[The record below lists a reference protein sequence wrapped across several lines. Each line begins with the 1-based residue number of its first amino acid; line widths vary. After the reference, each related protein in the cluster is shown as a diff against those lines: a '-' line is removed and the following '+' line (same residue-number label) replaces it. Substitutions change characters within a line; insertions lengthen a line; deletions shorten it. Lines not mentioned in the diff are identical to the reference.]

1 MKIKVCGEV
10 NVPDWVNEELKRFL
24 VQTPGEGTAVIEPAL
39 DSTLAAGSWV
49 VDVAGG
55 PGNWCVQ
62 LLGGDTAGV
71 AGAVYTFLEK
81 LGYVFEISGPVA
93 PVTLRWDQLTA
104 GREVTVPAV
113 RYRGIRQHI
122 NFAMDVS
129 SYPIEEAKAYVRD
142 LARMRFNHITFHS
155 YTGQWFEVAVSDR
168 KVLAGGFFYGVIN
181 SVPKDPEI
189 SKYIRNKSGYCI
201 PDIEPYMDQPEAR
214 SRLAMAWLRELMA
227 EAKRVGLHIQFS
239 FEPTSFKSRED
250 VLLACDAILATYPDI
265 DRLELITRETGGWG
279 TAEPEDKIRQAARD
293 AFGEAV
299 ATSHELEQCIQECPR
314 DLASYLTDLG
324 RVIDTVKALPA
335 HRAGR
340 KMPDLSC
347 GIYCAVPALLR
358 LSLHLMR
365 KEVPASVEF
374 AILASHGSRGV
385 AHNLREAGLTQADW
399 NRSMLYSWIEFDGLM
414 FYQQNP
420 VRGIRQLLED
430 TDDAAGLPAIRGMA
444 FNHWRTSENKVCAR
458 YAAEGTLVGAIP
470 ERTFYRR
477 HAERLGIGRT
487 DLYAAA
493 LMEIDDADGRATM
506 ELPNSG
512 FCAAWGG
519 DKIGTLRWQL
529 FDNAQRIEEQYD
541 NARLLLD
548 YCLAQTQVDSAK
560 AHLALLD
567 NRLRCTVQYLK
578 ALKRAAALTPL
589 CFEREPAGLSE
600 TEHRQVDTICSEAL
614 ASLDMY
620 RRIFVEN
627 IPDRGAEGLLVSFC
641 MNFPDHLKRIQKRY
655 GTAWSAPVQPVA
667 VSETSDQEGPPLP
680 IVG

>member
-1 MKIKVCGEV
+1 LAQ
-10 NVPDWVNEELKRFL
+10 P
-24 VQTPGEGTAVIEPAL
+24 PGEGTASIQSAIEP
-39 DSTLAAGSWV
+39 TLAAGTWV

-55 PGNWCVQ
+55 PGNWRIQ
-62 LLGGDTAGV
+62 LLGGDEAGV
-71 AGAVYTFLEK
+71 AGAVYTFLER
-81 LGYVFEISGPVA
+81 LGYVFEMNGPVA
-93 PVTLRWDQLTA
+93 PVALRWDLLKA

-129 SYPIEEAKAYVRD
+129 SYPIEEAKAYIRD

-168 KVLAGGFFYGVIN
+168 KVLAGGFFYGVTN
-181 SVPKDPEI
+181 PVPHDPEI
-189 SKYIRNKSGYCI
+189 SKFIRNKSVYCI
-201 PDIEPYMDQPEAR
+201 PDIEPYMAKPEAR

-239 FEPTSFKSRED
+239 FEPSTFRNRED
-250 VLLACDAILATYPDI
+250 ALLACDAILATYPDI

-279 TAEPEDKIRQAARD
+279 AAAPEDIIRQAARD

-299 ATSHELEQCIQECPR
+299 AISRELKDCIQECPR

-365 KEVPASVEF
+365 QEVPASVEF

-385 AHNLREAGLTQADW
+385 AHNLREAGMTQADW

-430 TDDAAGLPAIRGMA
+430 TEDAAGLPSIRGMA
-444 FNHWRTSENKVCAR
+444 FNHWRTSENIVCAR

-470 ERTFYRR
+470 ERTFYRQ
-477 HAERLGIGRT
+477 HAERLGVGRT

-493 LMEIDDADGRATM
+493 MMEIDDADGRATM

-519 DKIGTLRWQL
+519 DRIGTLRWQL

-541 NARLLLD
+541 NARLLLG
-548 YCLAQTQVDSAK
+548 YCLAQTPGESGK
-560 AHLALLD
+560 AHLGLLD

-578 ALKRAAALTPL
+578 ALKRAAGLTPL
-589 CFEREPAGLSE
+589 CFEREPASLSE
-600 TEHRQVDTICSEAL
+600 AEHRQVDAICNEAL
-614 ASLDMY
+614 VSLDRY
-620 RRIFVEN
+620 LRIFVAS

-641 MNFPDHLKRIQKRY
+641 MNFPDHLKRIRKRY
-655 GTAWSAPVQPVA
+655 GTAWSAPEQPVV